1 MLNYFTIKP
10 LDSANGI
17 GIGTSIFFTGCRF
30 HCQGCFNSIA
40 WNENAGD
47 PVTDEVIDKFIEY
60 LKNPHVSHS
69 AILGGE
75 PLLLLD
81 PETLEHF
88 LKRVKT
94 EVPEKPM
101 WLWTGYELE
110 DIKNSKDYLDS
121 IRLRLLITYVDYL
134 VDGKFVESLASKR
147 IIFRGSSNQIIYKKN
162 ESGIFE
168 PDEELNNFRL

>member
-1 MLNYFTIKP
+1 MLNYMTIKP
-10 LDSANGI
+10 FDSANGI

-47 PVTDEVIDKFIEY
+47 PVTDEVIDKFIGY

-81 PETLEHF
+81 PNTLEHF
-88 LKRVKT
+88 FKRVKT

-110 DIKNSKDYLDS
+110 DIKNSKDYLDTV
-121 IRLRLLITYVDYL
+121 RFRLLTEYVDYL
-134 VDGKFVESLASKR
+134 VDGKFVESLMSKR
-147 IIFRGSSNQIIYKKN
+147 IIFRGSTNQIIYKKN
-162 ESGIFE
+162 SSNVFE

>member
-10 LDSANGI
+10 LDSANGT

-30 HCQGCFNSIA
+30 HCPDCFNSIA
-40 WNENAGD
+40 WDENAGE

-81 PETLEHF
+81 PDTLEHF
-88 LKRVKT
+88 FKRVKE

-101 WLWTGYELE
+101 WLWTGYVLE
-110 DIKNSKDYLDS
+110 DIKNSSEYLDT
-121 IRLRLLITYVDYL
+121 LRLNLLTKYVDFL
-134 VDGKFVESLASKR
+134 VDGRFVKSLASKR
-147 IIFRGSSNQIIYKKN
+147 IIFRGSSNQIIYRKN
-162 ESGIFE
+162 SSGIFE